1 MSFFKSKKTRF
12 IHHRLIRRLRCLVYT
27 YILYK
32 FSTYILFILYDKREI
47 GIIFQEECLRGCMCL
62 RKFIAVIFLFIILL
76 VGLYFFVSP
85 VRNIEKLDQ
94 TASLSSLAQEKSAHA
109 TSLEL
114 KGGSPILGYRLSE
127 SDVNDY
133 LRSYLY
139 ENDETVD
146 GAEAV
151 LLPKHIKFYI
161 NKHVVSFMESQF
173 VVDVTP
179 NAENGKLVLKVN
191 SVHLGRMPIP
201 MSLVWD
207 RLNIDKASDVTV
219 DKEMNEITLLNNLP
233 DSISFEQADTTDEY
247 INLSASVTIDS
258 LRDIINLAPYLIPK
272 DIQRNLSQKL
282 NLFGQ

>member
-1 MSFFKSKKTRF
+1 
-12 IHHRLIRRLRCLVYT
+12 
-27 YILYK
+27 
-32 FSTYILFILYDKREI
+32 LYDKREI

-94 TASLSSLAQEKSAHA
+94 TASLSSL
-109 TSLEL
+109 EL
-114 KGGSPILGYRLSE
+114 NGGSPILGYRLSE

-173 VVDVTP
+173 IVDVTP

-282 NLFGQ
+282 NLLGQ

>member
-1 MSFFKSKKTRF
+1 
-12 IHHRLIRRLRCLVYT
+12 LGCLVYT

-32 FSTYILFILYDKREI
+32 FSTTILYILYDKREI
-47 GIIFQEECLRGCMCL
+47 GIIFQEECLRGCVCL

-85 VRNIEKLDQ
+85 VRNVEKLDQ

-114 KGGSPILGYRLSE
+114 NGGSPILGYRLSE

-139 ENDETVD
+139 ENDETID
-146 GAEAV
+146 GAEAE
-151 LLPKHIKFYI
+151 LIPEHIKFYI

-201 MSLVWD
+201 MSLIWN

-272 DIQRNLSQKL
+272 DIQRDLSQKL

>member
-1 MSFFKSKKTRF
+1 LSFFKSKKTLV
-12 IHHRLIRRLRCLVYT
+12 IHHRLIRCLGCLVYT

-47 GIIFQEECLRGCMCL
+47 GIIFQEECLRGCVCL

-114 KGGSPILGYRLSE
+114 NGGSPILGYRLSE

-146 GAEAV
+146 GAEAE

-282 NLFGQ
+282 NLLGQ

>member
-1 MSFFKSKKTRF
+1 M
-12 IHHRLIRRLRCLVYT
+12 
-27 YILYK
+27 
-32 FSTYILFILYDKREI
+32 YDKREI
-47 GIIFQEECLRGCMCL
+47 GIIFQEECLRGCVCL
-62 RKFIAVIFLFIILL
+62 RKFIGVIFLFIILL

-114 KGGSPILGYRLSE
+114 NGGSPILGYRLSE

-146 GAEAV
+146 GAEAE

-282 NLFGQ
+282 NLLGQ

>member
-1 MSFFKSKKTRF
+1 MTHFKSKKTLF
-12 IHHRLIRRLRCLVYT
+12 IHHRLICNLGCRVYT

-47 GIIFQEECLRGCMCL
+47 GIIFQEECLRGCVCL

-76 VGLYFFVSP
+76 VGLYFFISP

-114 KGGSPILGYRLSE
+114 NGGSPILGYRLSE

-146 GAEAV
+146 GAEAE

-282 NLFGQ
+282 NLLGQ

>member
-1 MSFFKSKKTRF
+1 MK
-12 IHHRLIRRLRCLVYT
+12 
-27 YILYK
+27 
-32 FSTYILFILYDKREI
+32 
-47 GIIFQEECLRGCMCL
+47 GCVCL

-76 VGLYFFVSP
+76 FGLYFFISP
-85 VRNIEKLDQ
+85 VRNVEKLDQ

-114 KGGSPILGYRLSE
+114 NGGPILGYRLSE

-139 ENDETVD
+139 ENDETVE
-146 GAEAV
+146 GAEAE
-151 LLPKHIKFYI
+151 LLPEHIKFYI

-207 RLNIDKASDVTV
+207 RLNIDESSDVTV
-219 DKEMNEITLLNNLP
+219 DKDMNEITLLNNLP

-258 LRDIINLAPYLIPK
+258 LRDIINIAPYLIPK

>member
-1 MSFFKSKKTRF
+1 MTHFKSKKTRF
-12 IHHRLIRRLRCLVYT
+12 IHHRLICNLGCRVYT

-47 GIIFQEECLRGCMCL
+47 GIIFQEECLRGCVCL

-76 VGLYFFVSP
+76 VGLYFFISP

-114 KGGSPILGYRLSE
+114 NGGSPILGYRLSE

-146 GAEAV
+146 GAEAE

-282 NLFGQ
+282 NLLGQ

>member
-1 MSFFKSKKTRF
+1 M
-12 IHHRLIRRLRCLVYT
+12 
-27 YILYK
+27 
-32 FSTYILFILYDKREI
+32 
-47 GIIFQEECLRGCMCL
+47 
-62 RKFIAVIFLFIILL
+62 RKFIAVIFLFIVLL
-76 VGLYFFVSP
+76 AGVYFFISP

-114 KGGSPILGYRLSE
+114 NGGSPILGYRLSE

-139 ENDETVD
+139 ENDEVD
-146 GAEAV
+146 GAEAE
-151 LLPKHIKFYI
+151 LLPEHIKFYI

-207 RLNIDKASDVTV
+207 RLNIDKTSDVTV

-272 DIQRNLSQKL
+272 DIQRDLSQKL

>member
-1 MSFFKSKKTRF
+1 M
-12 IHHRLIRRLRCLVYT
+12 
-27 YILYK
+27 
-32 FSTYILFILYDKREI
+32 
-47 GIIFQEECLRGCMCL
+47 FQEECLKGCVCL

-76 VGLYFFVSP
+76 FGLYFFVSP
-85 VRNIEKLDQ
+85 VRNVEKLDQ
-94 TASLSSLAQEKSAHA
+94 TASLSSLAQEKSARA

-114 KGGSPILGYRLSE
+114 NGGSPILGYRLSE

-139 ENDETVD
+139 ENDETVE
-146 GAEAV
+146 GAEAE
-151 LLPKHIKFYI
+151 LLPEHIKFYI
-161 NKHVVSFMESQF
+161 NKNVVSFMESQF

-201 MSLVWD
+201 RSLVWD
-207 RLNIDKASDVTV
+207 RLNINESSDVTV